1 MLSVFL
7 YQLCMSFYRLLDP
20 LRLDPDI
27 PLRDGSGT
35 VLQEALHKGNVITI
49 VAVDLRCVPF
59 SETVSADP
67 FITQIITNTS
77 KNLLDFS
84 CGYGKDDLI
93 ASNVIAKTIVFI
105 YCWITSGTVNM
116 RCLPV
121 FCSMIDSR

>member
-59 SETVSADP
+59 SETVSADVL
-67 FITQIITNTS
+67 IAQVVTYRREL
-77 KNLLDFS
+77 LLDGARS
-84 CGYGKDDLI
+84 KGKNPICAAD
-93 ASNVIAKTIVFI
+93 AAAQTIV
-105 YCWITSGTVNM
+105 YYRG
-116 RCLPV
+116 PGGG
-121 FCSMIDSR
+121 